1 MGDDSTRFPTF
12 WTEDGTQRATYTLT
26 RAPGTKP
33 GNFTLRE
40 RFLYTDPLTPDE
52 GIVVP
57 AQPGVFTTDLASI
70 PAPFTWLVPKDGT
83 HTPAALL
90 HDALVSD
97 PMLPADYRLAHR
109 DPESGLWHTDD
120 ADPEPR
126 CEREDADNIFRHA
139 MAHLGV
145 SFIRRWMVWATVTAA
160 TLCSQPGSK
169 KWRWRLLFLVAVLAL
184 GVGGVLEFLDL
195 IDVQGQI
202 HLPVVC
208 WHFDWQ
214 LPWMGEHSAGAE
226 LRGAAAA
233 HLVATAALTVA
244 CGRRWR
250 VGLIFGLALSAL
262 AVPLFVSSVA
272 YLAYQAVELLAYGI
286 LQLAP
291 KARRAVHK
299 EPSPTPVN
307 APPTIERFQ

>member
-1 MGDDSTRFPTF
+1 MGDESTRFPTF
-12 WTEDGTQRATYTLT
+12 WTEDGTARATYTLT
-26 RAPGTKP
+26 RAPGSKP
-33 GNFTLRE
+33 GDFTLME
-40 RFLYTDPLTPDE
+40 RFLYTDPLTPNE

-57 AQPGVFTTDLASI
+57 AQPRIFTTDLASI

-97 PMLPADYRLAHR
+97 PELPADYRLAHR
-109 DPESGLWHTDD
+109 DPDSGRWHTDPTE
-120 ADPEPR
+120 PEPR
-126 CEREDADNIFRHA
+126 CSREDADNIFRHA

-145 SFIRRWMVWATVTAA
+145 SYLRRWMVWATVTAA
-160 TLCSQPGSK
+160 TLCSKASWT
-169 KWRWRLLFLVAVLAL
+169 KWYWRLLFLVAVAGL

-195 IDVQGQI
+195 IDLRGEI

-214 LPWMGEHSAGAE
+214 VPWMGDRSALVE
-226 LRGAAAA
+226 LRGAAVA

-244 CGRRWR
+244 CWRRWR
-250 VGLIFGLALSAL
+250 VGLIFGFALSAL
-262 AVPLFVSSVA
+262 AVPLFVSGVA
-272 YLAYQAVELLAYGI
+272 YLAYQAVEWLVFGI

-291 KARRAVHK
+291 RARRAVNQ

>member
-1 MGDDSTRFPTF
+1 MGDESTRFPTF
-12 WTEDGTQRATYTLT
+12 WTEDGTKRATYTLT

-33 GNFTLRE
+33 GNFTLME
-40 RFLYTDPLTPDE
+40 RFLYTDPLTPNE

-57 AQPGVFTTDLASI
+57 GRPGVFTTDLASI
-70 PAPFTWLVPKDGT
+70 PDAFTWLVPKDGT

-90 HDALVSD
+90 HDALVNA
-97 PMLPADYRLAHR
+97 PGNPADYRLAHR
-109 DPESGLWHTDD
+109 DPESGRWHTDET
-120 ADPEPR
+120 DPDPL

-160 TLCSQPGSK
+160 TLWSK
-169 KWRWRLLFLVAVLAL
+169 ARWTRWYWRLLFFVAVVAL
-184 GVGGVLEFLDL
+184 GIGGVLEFLDL

-214 LPWMGEHSAGAE
+214 VPWMGDGSAGAE
-226 LRGAAAA
+226 LRGAALV
-233 HLVATAALTVA
+233 HLTATAALTVA
-244 CGRRWR
+244 CLRRWR

-262 AVPLFVSSVA
+262 AVPLFVSGVA
-272 YLAYQAVELLAYGI
+272 YLAYQGVELLVFGI
-286 LQLAP
+286 LKLAP
-291 KARRAVHK
+291 RARRAVNRD
-299 EPSPTPVN
+299 PSPTPVN
-307 APPTIERFQ
+307 APPAIERFQ